1 MPHIKQLDPSLVN
14 KIAAG
19 EVIERPASVVKELI
33 ENALDAGATRIDITL
48 EEGGVG
54 LIRVT
59 DNGCGI
65 APDDLPLAVAPHA
78 TSKITSSEDL
88 FAIRSL
94 GFRGEALA
102 SIASVSHL
110 RIVSRPGEQLEG
122 HEFICS
128 DKTVEGP
135 RPCAAPIGTTIEVRN
150 LFFNVPAR
158 RKFLRQGPTEFSHAT
173 EQLARLALAHPDVAF
188 SLSHNG
194 RSSRSLPAVDDRRG
208 RIADFYGAELAECL
222 MAVDKQERGVR
233 IEALLAPPAQCR
245 ASSKWQYLFVNGR
258 YISDR
263 RIGFAIREAFRGLIE
278 HDRYPVVFIFL
289 TTEPTAY
296 DVNVHPTKIEVRWR
310 DAGLIQSQV
319 LAVLRETLLSHDLTP
334 RLGFHA
340 SSLGEARTSIDGQSA
355 VTGEA
360 GHQAR
365 ARQALADYLRS
376 IDPTQ
381 ARLRFQPP
389 PFPTDCVRPSIRSTF
404 VVGEGVEGPSRRPA
418 SEGGQRAEGYAGP
431 AQRECADD
439 TTKSTDCNSPA
450 TAANP
455 QSEISN
461 SKSEIS
467 NPKSEI
473 SNPKSEISNLQSEQ
487 PSDIP
492 HTAFLNSQSS
502 SSVIQVH
509 NTYLVAQTDE
519 GIVIIDQ
526 HALHERI
533 LYERFRE
540 RILGNSDRMKGGSDR
555 LMGDGE
561 RMTEAGERTT
571 GAVERMTGDREAP
584 ASLSPLEAQ
593 RLLIPQTFEATPTQV
608 QTAQDH
614 AELLTTLGI
623 EVAPFGPRSLAVQS
637 VPILLGEFNAV
648 DFLRDLLDRIA
659 DIGEA
664 PSRETL
670 IHSAIDMMAC
680 KAAVKAGDVLT
691 QDEMI
696 ALLAQRHLVDRSSNC
711 PHGRP
716 TTLQLTTRD
725 LERQFKR
732 V

>member
-1 MPHIKQLDPSLVN
+1 MPHIRQLDPSLVN

-33 ENALDAGATRIDITL
+33 ENALDAGATRIDISL

-54 LIRVT
+54 LIRVA

-65 APDDLPLAVAPHA
+65 APEDLSLAVAPHA
-78 TSKITSSEDL
+78 TSKIASSEDL
-88 FAIRSL
+88 FAIQTL

-102 SIASVSHL
+102 SIASVSNL

-128 DKTVEGP
+128 DKSVEGP

-173 EQLARLALAHPDVAF
+173 EQLARLALAHPHVAF

-194 RSSRSLPAVDDRRG
+194 RSARSLPAVDDRRS
-208 RIADFYGAELAECL
+208 RIADFYGTELAECL
-222 MAVDKQERGVR
+222 MAVDRQERGLR

-258 YISDR
+258 YITDR

-334 RLGFHA
+334 RLGIHPSTLDA
-340 SSLGEARTSIDGQSA
+340 THPTNSDTGAEGETL
-355 VTGEA
+355 
-360 GHQAR
+360 HQAR

-381 ARLRFQPP
+381 ARLRFAPP
-389 PFPTDCVRPSIRSTF
+389 PFPTQSVRPSIRSTF
-404 VVGEGVEGPSRRPA
+404 VVGQGAEGNAETLDIASQQGQGQASKSQKVETSESQYVES
-418 SEGGQRAEGYAGP
+418 SEGEQSEIP
-431 AQRECADD
+431 
-439 TTKSTDCNSPA
+439 
-450 TAANP
+450 NP
-455 QSEISN
+455 QSAISSSEWPLPEIS
-461 SKSEIS
+461 
-467 NPKSEI
+467 
-473 SNPKSEISNLQSEQ
+473 
-487 PSDIP
+487 
-492 HTAFLNSQSS
+492 HSS

-519 GIVIIDQ
+519 GMVIIDQ

-540 RILGNSDRMKGGSDR
+540 QIL
-555 LMGDGE
+555 
-561 RMTEAGERTT
+561 AG
-571 GAVERMTGDREAP
+571 
-584 ASLSPLEAQ
+584 PLESQ

-608 QTAQDH
+608 QIAQDH
-614 AELLTTLGI
+614 SELFAALGM
-623 EVAPFGPRSLAVQS
+623 EVAPFGPRCVAVQS
-637 VPILLGEFNAV
+637 VPTLLGAFDAAG
-648 DFLRDLLDRIA
+648 FLRDLLDRIS

-670 IHSAIDMMAC
+670 IHSALDMMAC

-691 QDEMI
+691 QEEML

>member
-1 MPHIKQLDPSLVN
+1 MPHIRQLDPSLVN

-33 ENALDAGATRIDITL
+33 ENALDAGATRIDIAL
-48 EEGGVG
+48 ENGGVG
-54 LIRVT
+54 LIRAT

-65 APDDLPLAVAPHA
+65 TPEDLPLAVAPHA

-122 HEFICS
+122 HELICS
-128 DKTVEGP
+128 DKSVEGP

-173 EQLARLALAHPDVAF
+173 EQLARLALAHPQVAF

-194 RSSRSLPAVDDRRG
+194 RSARSLPAVDDRRG

-222 MAVDKQERGVR
+222 MAVDRQERGLR

-258 YISDR
+258 YITDR

-334 RLGFHA
+334 RLGFHHSTLDA
-340 SSLGEARTSIDGQSA
+340 TRATTSD
-355 VTGEA
+355 TGAESETL
-360 GHQAR
+360 HQAR

-381 ARLRFQPP
+381 ARLRFAPP
-389 PFPTDCVRPSIRSTF
+389 PFPAESVRPSIRGTF
-404 VVGEGVEGPSRRPA
+404 VMGAGAERPGGQGAEGNTET
-418 SEGGQRAEGYAGP
+418 SEGERSA
-431 AQRECADD
+431 
-439 TTKSTDCNSPA
+439 ST
-450 TAANP
+450 NP
-455 QSEISN
+455 LSEIR
-461 SKSEIS
+461 I
-467 NPKSEI
+467 
-473 SNPKSEISNLQSEQ
+473 
-487 PSDIP
+487 
-492 HTAFLNSQSS
+492 TQSS
-502 SSVIQVH
+502 PPIEIPDSAFPVPHSSASVIQVH

-519 GIVIIDQ
+519 GMVIIDQ

-540 RILGNSDRMKGGSDR
+540 QIL
-555 LMGDGE
+555 
-561 RMTEAGERTT
+561 AG
-571 GAVERMTGDREAP
+571 
-584 ASLSPLEAQ
+584 PLESQ

-608 QTAQDH
+608 QAAQDH
-614 AELLTTLGI
+614 GELLAALGM

-637 VPILLGEFNAV
+637 VPTLLGEFDAV
-648 DFLRDLLDRIA
+648 DFLRDLLDKIA

-670 IHSAIDMMAC
+670 IHSALDMMAC

-691 QDEMI
+691 QEEML
-696 ALLAQRHLVDRSSNC
+696 ALLAQRHLVARSSNC